1 MTYTCNTCGKQASTK
16 EALYEHLKKWHS
28 ALTKKAK
35 ERLYKAY
42 KHNRKR

>member
-1 MTYTCNTCGKQASTK
+1 MSYKCYSCGSTLSTK